1 MSHPEASSFHKFR
14 SLRGVLHSVIESEAP
29 RDTNLPLHQVL
40 LPALDGAIDQAETD
54 GEDRGQGFQ
63 EISAELERWQKLL
76 SELQETANRW
86 YVFQAHEWHFSPK
99 WWSEEFENLRQ
110 AFAQNA
116 QEGANRWIRTFTE
129 ALVEWDLEGGQKL
142 VEQSY
147 PFPDHLAFV
156 PLMFEDGLQKLR
168 EGNLPAAEDMLSFLI
183 QGRGGDSGQP
193 KLEPSL
199 QAAVLI
205 LLARIATA
213 KGNEEESQ
221 AKLKQARELAP
232 MDGRPLAALG
242 SYHRSKGQYEQ
253 AAALLREA
261 VKLSPDQ
268 PEGYTAMAIL
278 MEEQKFWDESHAWY
292 KQAVGCALQFPDPF
306 RVLERLRAPVT
317 GNLFFHLAQGL
328 RDVAEDRALLA
339 VELALKLGMK
349 GSLPY
354 PDVIAYTVKGDLLN
368 KQGKKTEAALAY
380 YEAGRRSGWNDDYE
394 SATTLLRQARDLDK
408 TYQPTYWY
416 LADDLRMVA
425 VSPKYSQETPESQ
438 QEKDKLIRESLQ
450 IWEEGVALG
459 KITAENSWTLITR
472 AILTEVLPERRT
484 VPAKELSLF
493 SWDALFFVE
502 RYLLNSDKNALGWTY
517 LARYYRFLGLEAS
530 NLYALD
536 RAAELDANVARDE
549 KLIRSVNR
557 GEFEEAEKLIEN
569 LLADKTFPNQNWVRN
584 VKGFILSRN
593 GKWEEALKVSDENPT
608 ESWVRIYR
616 AVCFMNTGNI
626 PAAIKQYEK
635 LWEKHAD
642 QDNDSLVEYAFGG
655 LHLALLIPEHAADL
669 DLAIEF
675 ARRRVESPTEP
686 FVPNAL
692 LGYTLLAKGENLA
705 EGRRLLEK
713 SIPLANNPREL
724 REQANLFIPIL
735 QNLMKK
741 LPHGEKAADI
751 LEEIRQG
758 MLRQITAV
766 GQKLRTP
773 EEELSKELERIE
785 HESHSGMPADLM
797 VRVRL
802 GIRAGLARLHL
813 RAGRWI
819 DATDAY
825 QALGAQ
831 YDLIPETP
839 LGLAKALEGLH
850 QAAKERFRQ
859 AEYLAT
865 LPLLERVAR
874 LTEYL
879 GQRDKLPEV
888 YCQLAFAHLE
898 LSADQPDANL
908 SPAGAYFIKTA
919 ELFREQGRK
928 DVWSGVSENVRKLL
942 TSVRQYWK
950 IDESLGNLLAKVKPS
965 PAVGNGQMLAGIQ
978 DLRQALDDYLGEKYN
993 FGNPYQGNPAIN
1005 RIAIELGR
1013 DLLPPGNSQEWELMN
1028 LYIPSIRR
1036 ELQRKFGMEIPG
1048 VHIRLATEGLMPDEY
1063 RIVID
1068 GQQLAKKL
1076 IVGDSNSALAIS
1088 SQLHGVLTFNLDRF
1102 MNVHAAARLLKE
1114 WQRINTANYLTI
1126 TRAFPDEQS
1135 RMAFGRVLSELAR
1148 EGVPANQPAEILSV
1162 IKESDIMRANRAEIV
1177 RKLRLALKP
1186 HLPGNTGEARRV
1198 ELPPDLEDDLLSYL
1212 QVQKDQVFLVL
1223 PIQEQERFLSSIRAL
1238 LERPPAHG
1246 EDGRSE
1252 GHPTR
1257 EVALICRDAALR
1269 PALRRMI
1276 EQTLPEVAVLSF
1288 EETSSEVSKET
1299 GQTAG

>member
-1 MSHPEASSFHKFR
+1 
-14 SLRGVLHSVIESEAP
+14 
-29 RDTNLPLHQVL
+29 
-40 LPALDGAIDQAETD
+40 
-54 GEDRGQGFQ
+54 
-63 EISAELERWQKLL
+63 
-76 SELQETANRW
+76 
-86 YVFQAHEWHFSPK
+86 
-99 WWSEEFENLRQ
+99 
-110 AFAQNA
+110 
-116 QEGANRWIRTFTE
+116 
-129 ALVEWDLEGGQKL
+129 
-142 VEQSY
+142 
-147 PFPDHLAFV
+147 
-156 PLMFEDGLQKLR
+156 
-168 EGNLPAAEDMLSFLI
+168 
-183 QGRGGDSGQP
+183 
-193 KLEPSL
+193 
-199 QAAVLI
+199 
-205 LLARIATA
+205 
-213 KGNEEESQ
+213 
-221 AKLKQARELAP
+221 
-232 MDGRPLAALG
+232 
-242 SYHRSKGQYEQ
+242 
-253 AAALLREA
+253 
-261 VKLSPDQ
+261 
-268 PEGYTAMAIL
+268 
-278 MEEQKFWDESHAWY
+278 
-292 KQAVGCALQFPDPF
+292 
-306 RVLERLRAPVT
+306 
-317 GNLFFHLAQGL
+317 
-328 RDVAEDRALLA
+328 
-339 VELALKLGMK
+339 
-349 GSLPY
+349 
-354 PDVIAYTVKGDLLN
+354 
-368 KQGKKTEAALAY
+368 
-380 YEAGRRSGWNDDYE
+380 
-394 SATTLLRQARDLDK
+394 
-408 TYQPTYWY
+408 
-416 LADDLRMVA
+416 
-425 VSPKYSQETPESQ
+425 
-438 QEKDKLIRESLQ
+438 
-450 IWEEGVALG
+450 
-459 KITAENSWTLITR
+459 
-472 AILTEVLPERRT
+472 
-484 VPAKELSLF
+484 
-493 SWDALFFVE
+493 
-502 RYLLNSDKNALGWTY
+502 
-517 LARYYRFLGLEAS
+517 
-530 NLYALD
+530 
-536 RAAELDANVARDE
+536 
-549 KLIRSVNR
+549 
-557 GEFEEAEKLIEN
+557 
-569 LLADKTFPNQNWVRN
+569 
-584 VKGFILSRN
+584 
-593 GKWEEALKVSDENPT
+593 
-608 ESWVRIYR
+608 
-616 AVCFMNTGNI
+616 
-626 PAAIKQYEK
+626 
-635 LWEKHAD
+635 
-642 QDNDSLVEYAFGG
+642 
-655 LHLALLIPEHAADL
+655 
-669 DLAIEF
+669 
-675 ARRRVESPTEP
+675 
-686 FVPNAL
+686 
-692 LGYTLLAKGENLA
+692 
-705 EGRRLLEK
+705 LEK

-888 YCQLAFAHLE
+888 YCQ
-898 LSADQPDANL
+898 Q
-908 SPAGAYFIKTA
+908 TA